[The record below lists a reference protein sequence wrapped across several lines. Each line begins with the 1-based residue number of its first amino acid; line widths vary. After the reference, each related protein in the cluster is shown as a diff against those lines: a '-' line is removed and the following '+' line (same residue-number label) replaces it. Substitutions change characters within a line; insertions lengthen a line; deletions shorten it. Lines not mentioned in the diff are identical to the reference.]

1 MWLFFG
7 NPYQATDNC
16 YEDETAPL
24 VESGKLKLSVA
35 WSRDQEYK
43 IYVQNLME
51 QAGEEVWQWLEKG
64 AAFYMCGDANRMAK
78 DVEKA
83 LLAII
88 SKYGNRTEEEA
99 VAYLADMKAA
109 KRYQKD
115 VY

>member
-1 MWLFFG
+1 
-7 NPYQATDNC
+7 
-16 YEDETAPL
+16 
-24 VESGKLKLSVA
+24 
-35 WSRDQEYK
+35 
-43 IYVQNLME
+43 
-51 QAGEEVWQWLEKG
+51 
-64 AAFYMCGDANRMAK
+64 MCGDTNRMAK